1 MSWIAAICRSFDFH
15 EHVRGTCERKGGD
28 GYPNKQCQD
37 YLFNSYQ
44 YPSVDHA
51 KTSKTFLPFIV
62 SFNLKRILQANVNTI
77 AKFKVNFKQKVMMTQ
92 SCPGFPRN
100 SVNYVE
106 QKRRDQEREGVLYL
120 ALSKQMQHCQT
131 DSFTKHKLTPRHD
144 KALFLNAEMFIT

>member
-1 MSWIAAICRSFDFH
+1 MRGKVGTVTQINS
-15 EHVRGTCERKGGD
+15 VRIV
-28 GYPNKQCQD
+28 
-37 YLFNSYQ
+37 YLI
-44 YPSVDHA
+44 V
-51 KTSKTFLPFIV
+51 TSIHQSTMQKRLKRFLPFIV

-120 ALSKQMQHCQT
+120 ALSK
-131 DSFTKHKLTPRHD
+131 
-144 KALFLNAEMFIT
+144 